1 MSPLSACPIGRMG
14 GAPRRVAAHRT
25 APLCPPSASSL
36 GLPLFPPHPPLFLP
50 NRIHERGLGRRLR
63 PRLRLRG
70 NGKRSF
76 DPSSLFLRKGGT
88 GAGTAGPHLP
98 LAPLPSLLRAA
109 LHPFTQRGRGK
120 GTTRDQTPPLRPR
133 LSLRANGEPHGKG
146 YALPPSFVL
155 GRTMPA
161 APRPLPFPSAPPCPR
176 GRGAHEG
183 MPRRLRP
190 SLPVSARP
198 RTKRERTRARC
209 PGPSP
214 FGRAPSTRGK
224 GARDARPAPLL
235 LWPRRP
241 VRAERENARRDSQP
255 LPSPFARK
263 GGARGHAAPL
273 RPRSLPFLHGRA
285 VLDARKGARVGA
297 PPSALSF
304 PVRAEGA
311 HEGTLPDDPPWPPPG
326 GAGKVSP
333 PAPVC
338 ANGGTAREPPSRRLP
353 PFSRK
358 GGTGAPPTPVR
369 RSDARTDG
377 GVEWKGAR
385 RAGAAHKSRGSTRL
399 GGAPPRPFPYGGVN
413 EGQGG
418 TRNST
423 RAPRLPGG
431 SP

>member
-1 MSPLSACPIGRMG
+1 MSPLSTCPIGRVG

-36 GLPLFPPHPPLFLP
+36 GLPLFPPRPPLFLP
-50 NRIHERGLGRRLR
+50 NRIHERGLGRPLR

-70 NGKRSF
+70 DGKRGHGRGNSGSPF
-76 DPSSLFLRKGGT
+76 TPR
-88 GAGTAGPHLP
+88 AP
-98 LAPLPSLLRAA
+98 PLPFARRPAPVYA
-109 LHPFTQRGRGK
+109 KGARERT
-120 GTTRDQTPPLRPR
+120 GTTRDQTPPLRPH

-146 YALPPSFVL
+146 YALPPSFAL

-198 RTKRERTRARC
+198 RTKRERMRARR

-241 VRAERENARRDSQP
+241 VRAERENARHDSQP
-255 LPSPFARK
+255 LPSPFTRK

-304 PVRAEGA
+304 PVRAEGV

-353 PFSRK
+353 PFSCK

-385 RAGAAHKSRGSTRL
+385 RAGAAHKSRGSMRL

-418 TRNST
+418 TRNGT